1 MCSEAW
7 LTYRCVQYLGHDE
20 ATTCGSRHSV
30 IESLVESVSHQFVS
44 EWVRR
49 LILHIEKSSK
59 QTNTC
64 HPSPSNIMT
73 RIFETYTT
81 KNKLERGQDFYLL
94 GQNISW
100 QKLGFQNLC
109 LYVLVGQFIVLKRGT
124 PATFS
129 VFAYISRPWAVIH
142 RAPRNRYWLN
152 TGIKKTS
159 APIGCLLIMG
169 IYIGL

>member
-30 IESLVESVSHQFVS
+30 IESVGHQFVS
-44 EWVRR
+44 EWVRL

-64 HPSPSNIMT
+64 HPFPSNVMI
-73 RIFETYTT
+73 RIFETYTM

-94 GQNISW
+94 DQNISW

-124 PATFS
+124 PPSLYLPTYLDPGLWS
-129 VFAYISRPWAVIH
+129 IEQRGTD
-142 RAPRNRYWLN
+142 
-152 TGIKKTS
+152 TGWIQV
-159 APIGCLLIMG
+159 
-169 IYIGL
+169 